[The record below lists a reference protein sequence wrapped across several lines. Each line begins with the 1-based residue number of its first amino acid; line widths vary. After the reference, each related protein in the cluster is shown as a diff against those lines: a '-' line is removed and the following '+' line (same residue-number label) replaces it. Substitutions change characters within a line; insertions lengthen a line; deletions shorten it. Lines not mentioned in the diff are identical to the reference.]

1 MLLSCFLK
9 RKANRRNKTKIV
21 IFATESFIIDRFI
34 IEIFVVEAPGG
45 TPGDFFNED
54 SEAPREVR
62 ELLEKIE
69 MLTPEQRTLIRQV
82 VEQFLG
88 E

>member
-1 MLLSCFLK
+1 MITKENFGK
-9 RKANRRNKTKIV
+9 RISDLQGFFS
-21 IFATESFIIDRFI
+21 ICEYLQI
-34 IEIFVVEAPGG
+34 

>member
-1 MLLSCFLK
+1 MIK
-9 RKANRRNKTKIV
+9 EN
-21 IFATESFIIDRFI
+21 IFE
-34 IEIFVVEAPGG
+34 E
-45 TPGDFFNED
+45 N